1 MSHGIILSMLSSVCN
16 DVVLFMFQSISSI
29 IPRDGT
35 ITDVTDMII
44 DRSHLETS
52 SRTFIFIQNIIYRVF
67 ATATRNV

>member
-1 MSHGIILSMLSSVCN
+1 
-16 DVVLFMFQSISSI
+16 MFQSISSI

-67 ATATRNV
+67 VTAIRNV